1 MQDNATEVT
10 AAGIARLAGVGR
22 AAVSNWRR
30 RHADFPK
37 PVGGTETS
45 PSFALAEVEAW
56 LRKQG
61 KLAEVP
67 LRERVWQQLVGHP
80 DGPLTALV
88 HTGCVLLLIHERPTV
103 WLDASAGSDARLAAM
118 LPGALEQVLTPRFGP
133 APVRAVHG
141 GGPREAAAPVNGPLT
156 VNIGEADE
164 SVNPG
169 SRAAGVNAS
178 AEVGAVNATLAAPAV
193 NSSSTQQP
201 VITPPTVHGAP
212 AVHDTPT
219 ARPTPP
225 PAAPATPAAAATP
238 ASATTPASPLASA
251 TPALHTP
258 TGPQLLPSVP
268 LLRGA
273 AELAAE
279 AGARQTFEF
288 LLGRHLDANPRQYT
302 LTPAELAGLMADLAG
317 PARTVLDPACGTG
330 ALLRAVDPRP
340 DQELYAQDSAPEL
353 AALSALRLALH
364 SRATVR
370 GAVGDTL
377 RADAHPELRADAVLC
392 HPPFNERNWGHDE
405 LAYDPRWEYG
415 FPARTESELAW
426 VQHALA
432 RLTDGGIAV
441 LLMPPAAASRRS
453 GRRIR
458 ADLLRRGA
466 LRAVVALPVGA
477 APPYNIPLH
486 LWVLRRPDRTPATP
500 EVLLVDTGR
509 FAAEGRGGPDW
520 EAVREAVTDAWRAFA
535 RAGRLAERPGLARS
549 MPVIELLDDD
559 VDLAPARHLPPAA
572 VADGAEQ
579 LTQVR
584 ERLGATLRLT
594 ADLTPPPAAPAP
606 PARWPLTTVG
616 ELARGGALVMRTGG
630 NGGHARV
637 PVLTD
642 HDVLAGTAPSGSLPE
657 SEEEAVLTEPGDV
670 VVPVLG
676 GGSVARVIDEAT
688 AGAALGRNLVLLRP
702 DGTALDP
709 WFLAGFLRGTA
720 NNRQASSYAS
730 TATRLDVR
738 RLQLPRLPLEEQ
750 RRYGARFRALD
761 EFERALRHASR
772 LGEQLVRGMY
782 DGLTDG
788 TVAPG

>member
-80 DGPLTALV
+80 EGPLTALV
-88 HTGCVLLLIHERPTV
+88 HAGCALLLIHERPTV
-103 WLDASAGSDARLAAM
+103 WLDASAGSDARLAAI
-118 LPGALEQVLTPRFGP
+118 LPGALEQVLAARFGSVP
-133 APVRAVHG
+133 GRAGAGAGANASDGAEGVNS
-141 GGPREAAAPVNGPLT
+141 AAAGPD
-156 VNIGEADE
+156 VNIGPVE
-164 SVNPG
+164 S
-169 SRAAGVNAS
+169 GVNAS
-178 AEVGAVNATLAAPAV
+178 PTGQAVN
-193 NSSSTQQP
+193 
-201 VITPPTVHGAP
+201 TPP
-212 AVHDTPT
+212 AVHNT
-219 ARPTPP
+219 AAVHGT
-225 PAAPATPAAAATP
+225 PAAGTAAPTSTPATPTP
-238 ASATTPASPLASA
+238 R
-251 TPALHTP
+251 TP
-258 TGPQLLPSVP
+258 TGPQLLPSAP

-279 AGARQTFEF
+279 IGARQAFEF

-330 ALLRAVDPRP
+330 ALLRAVDTRP
-340 DQELYAQDSAPEL
+340 DQELYAQDSAPDL
-353 AALSALRLALH
+353 AALTALRLALH
-364 SRATVR
+364 SRAGVR
-370 GAVGDTL
+370 GAAGDTL
-377 RADAHPELRADAVLC
+377 RADAYPELRADAVLC

-432 RLTDGGIAV
+432 RLADGGSAV

-466 LRAVVALPVGA
+466 LRAVAALPVGA

-486 LWVLRRPDRTPATP
+486 VWVLRRPERTPASP

-509 FAAEGRGGPDW
+509 FVGEGRGGPDW
-520 EAVREAVTDAWRAFA
+520 PAVREAVLDAWRAFE
-535 RAGRLAERPGLARS
+535 REGRLAERPGLARS
-549 MPVIELLDDD
+549 VPVIELLDDD

-579 LTQVR
+579 LMAVR
-584 ERLGATLRLT
+584 ERLGTTLRLT
-594 ADLTPPPAAPAP
+594 GELTPPPAAPAP
-606 PARWPLTTVG
+606 GARWPLTTIG
-616 ELARGGALVMRTGG
+616 ELARGGALLMRTGG

-642 HDVLAGTAPSGSLPE
+642 HDVLAGTAPSGALPE

-676 GGSVARVIDEAT
+676 GGSVARVIDDAT
-688 AGAALGRNLVLLRP
+688 GGAALGRNLVLLRP
-702 DGTALDP
+702 DRTALDP

-738 RLQLPRLPLEEQ
+738 RLQLPRLPLDEQ

-788 TVAPG
+788 TVAPD

>member
-30 RHADFPK
+30 RHADFPR

-45 PSFALAEVEAW
+45 PSFALAEVEGW

-67 LRERVWQQLVGHP
+67 LRERVWQQLAGHP
-80 DGPLTALV
+80 EGPLTALV
-88 HTGCVLLLIHERPTV
+88 HTGCALLLIHERPTV

-118 LPGALEQVLTPRFGP
+118 LPGALGQVLAARFG
-133 APVRAVHG
+133 G
-141 GGPREAAAPVNGPLT
+141 GGPLDTEHG
-156 VNIGEADE
+156 
-164 SVNPG
+164 
-169 SRAAGVNAS
+169 
-178 AEVGAVNATLAAPAV
+178 V
-193 NSSSTQQP
+193 NSSSTQST
-201 VITPPTVHGAP
+201 VNAPPTVHTASDVHATSITGTPVTTGAAATAANAAP
-212 AVHDTPT
+212 RATAATQATADTKATPT
-219 ARPTPP
+219 A
-225 PAAPATPAAAATP
+225 
-238 ASATTPASPLASA
+238 
-251 TPALHTP
+251 PALRTP

-279 AGARQTFEF
+279 VGARQAFEF
-288 LLGRHLDANPRQYT
+288 LLGRQLDANPRQYT

-330 ALLRAVDPRP
+330 ALLRAVDARP
-340 DQELYAQDSAPEL
+340 EQELYAQDSAPDL

-364 SRATVR
+364 GRATVR
-370 GAVGDTL
+370 AAVGDTL
-377 RADAHPELRADAVLC
+377 RADAHPGLRADAVLC

-432 RLTDGGIAV
+432 RLTDGGTAV
-441 LLMPPAAASRRS
+441 LLMPPAVASRRS

-466 LRAVVALPVGA
+466 LRAVAALPAGA

-486 LWVLRRPDRTPATP
+486 LWVLRRPDRTPASP

-509 FAAEGRGGPDW
+509 FAGEGRGGPDW
-520 EAVREAVTDAWRAFA
+520 AAVREGVLDAWRAFA

-549 MPVIELLDDD
+549 VPVIDLLDDD
-559 VDLAPARHLPPAA
+559 VDFAPARHLPPPA

-579 LTQVR
+579 LTRVR

-594 ADLTPPPAAPAP
+594 ADLTPPPADPAP

-642 HDVLAGTAPSGSLPE
+642 HDVLAGTAPSGTLPE

-676 GGSVARVIDEAT
+676 GGSVARVVDEAT
-688 AGAALGRNLVLLRP
+688 RGAALGRNLVLLRP
-702 DGTALDP
+702 DRTALDP

-738 RLQLPRLPLEEQ
+738 RLHLPRLPLEEQ
-750 RRYGARFRALD
+750 RCYGERFRALD
-761 EFERALRHASR
+761 EFERALRHTSR

-788 TVAPG
+788 TVAPNRPGPVPDR

>member
-1 MQDNATEVT
+1 MRDNGTEVT

-30 RHADFPK
+30 RHADFPR

-45 PSFALAEVEAW
+45 PSFALAEVEEW

-67 LRERVWQQLVGHP
+67 LRERVWQQLAGHP
-80 DGPLTALV
+80 AGPVTALV
-88 HTGCVLLLIHERPTV
+88 HAGCALLLVHARPPV
-103 WLDASAGSDARLAAM
+103 WLEVAEGSDERLAKL
-118 LPGALEQVLTPRFGP
+118 LPTALEQVLAPRFG
-133 APVRAVHG
+133 VLGERAV
-141 GGPREAAAPVNGPLT
+141 
-156 VNIGEADE
+156 
-164 SVNPG
+164 
-169 SRAAGVNAS
+169 
-178 AEVGAVNATLAAPAV
+178 
-193 NSSSTQQP
+193 
-201 VITPPTVHGAP
+201 
-212 AVHDTPT
+212 
-219 ARPTPP
+219 
-225 PAAPATPAAAATP
+225 ATPGAED
-238 ASATTPASPLASA
+238 
-251 TPALHTP
+251 
-258 TGPQLLPSVP
+258 LLPSAP

-279 AGARQTFEF
+279 QGARHAFDF

-302 LTPAELAGLMADLAG
+302 LTPAGLAALMADLAG

-330 ALLRAVDPRP
+330 ALLRAVPAAP
-340 DQELYAQDSAPEL
+340 DQLLHGQDSSPEL
-353 AALSALRLALH
+353 AALTALRLALH
-364 SRATVR
+364 TAASVR
-370 GAVGDTL
+370 TAAGDSL
-377 RADAHPELRADAVLC
+377 RADAHPAVRADAVVC

-432 RLTDGGIAV
+432 RLKDGGTAV
-441 LLMPPAAASRRS
+441 LLMPPAAAARRS

-466 LRAVVALPVGA
+466 LRAVIALPAGA

-486 LWVLRRPDRTPATP
+486 LWVLRRPGAAAQPAHP
-500 EVLLVDTGR
+500 EVLLADTAHL
-509 FAAEGRGGPDW
+509 AADARGGLDW
-520 EAVREAVTDAWRAFA
+520 TAVRAAVREVWRPFDRTGAA
-535 RAGRLAERPGLARS
+535 PERPGVSRGV
-549 MPVIELLDDD
+549 PVLDLLDDD
-559 VDLAPARHLPPAA
+559 VDLTPARHLPPPAA
-572 VADGAEQ
+572 AGGPEHLAD
-579 LTQVR
+579 VR
-584 ERLGATLRLT
+584 ERLGDTLRLT
-594 ADLTPPPAAPAP
+594 TRLTPPAAAAAPS

-616 ELARGGALVMRTGG
+616 ELARAGALSLRTGG
-630 NGGHARV
+630 AGGPVRV

-642 HDVLAGTAPSGSLPE
+642 HDVLAGTAPSGTLPE
-657 SEEEAVLTEPGDV
+657 GDEEPVLVETGDV

-676 GGSVARVIDEAT
+676 GGAVARVAGAAS

-702 DGTALDP
+702 DPAALDP

-738 RLQLPRLPLEEQ
+738 RLQLPRLPLERQ
-750 RRYGARFRALD
+750 REYGERFRALA
-761 EFERALRHASR
+761 EFEEALRQAAR
-772 LGEQLVRGMY
+772 LGEQLVRGMH

-788 TVAPG
+788 TVAPGL